1 MNNIFRGNE
10 SDIIEYS
17 KPNMFKINDL
27 VDSKTAVEYVET
39 MLVNQEE
46 NIKIRRFIKE
56 VIFKINIIEKI
67 KILVSN
73 SYNLLLSNSQK
84 NIIENEYN
92 CLIND
97 YNLIENLDLTESTVK
112 VTINPINPINEKF
125 DYFISNHKKLEEI
138 LDYLLNQ
145 VLNFSIKRLEDN
157 LKEIY
162 DLCDLIELFLQ

>member
-138 LDYLLNQ
+138 LDYL
-145 VLNFSIKRLEDN
+145 
-157 LKEIY
+157 
-162 DLCDLIELFLQ
+162 